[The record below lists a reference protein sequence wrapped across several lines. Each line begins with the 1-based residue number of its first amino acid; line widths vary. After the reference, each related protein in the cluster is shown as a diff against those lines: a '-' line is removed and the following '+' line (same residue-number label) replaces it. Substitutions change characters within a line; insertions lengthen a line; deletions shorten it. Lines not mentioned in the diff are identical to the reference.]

1 MPANPSVVFTAP
13 RQVEVQDLPV
23 PEPGPGQLLIR
34 TRCTLIST
42 GTELSC
48 LDGTQPRGH
57 VWSEYGSFPN
67 RPGYSNVG
75 IVTETGEGIDSAWVG
90 RRVASWGGHGAY
102 VIAGLGQ
109 CKALGDDVPD
119 EDATF
124 ATLGIVALNG
134 VRRGRPLFGESAV
147 VYGLGIVGNLAA
159 QICAFA
165 GAFPVI
171 GVDLSE
177 RRLSLLPDLPGVVG
191 VDASAGDVPAAVEE
205 ATDSRKADIV
215 YECTGSGN
223 LIPKEMEVLR
233 RQGRI
238 VIVSSPLTP
247 THEFDF
253 HDLCN
258 SPSLTI
264 IGAHNFSHPPQAT
277 PDNPWTMQ
285 RDTDLFFDLL
295 AAGRLKVSHLI
306 SHREPVEN
314 APALYQMLLE
324 DRGSAMGVILTW
336 R

>member
-1 MPANPSVVFTAP
+1 MPANPTVVFTAP
-13 RQVEVQDLPV
+13 RQVEVQDVPV
-23 PEPGPGQLLIR
+23 PEPGPGTLLIR

-48 LDGTQPRGH
+48 LDGTQPRGR
-57 VWSEYGSFPN
+57 VWSEYGSFPS

-75 IVTETGEGIDSAWVG
+75 TVVEAGEGVDGGWVG
-90 RRVASWGGHGAY
+90 KRVASWGGHGAY
-102 VIAGLGQ
+102 VTAGLGQ
-109 CKALGDDVPD
+109 CKALDEAVPD
-119 EDATF
+119 EDAAF

-134 VRRGRPLFGESAV
+134 VRRGQPLFGESAV

-165 GAFPVI
+165 GALPVI

-177 RRLSLLPDLPGVVG
+177 KRLSLLPDLPGVVA
-191 VDASAGDVPAAVEE
+191 VDASAADVPAAVEA
-205 ATDSRKADIV
+205 ATDGRKADIV
-215 YECTGSGN
+215 YECTGNGN

-264 IGAHNFSHPPQAT
+264 IGAHNFSHPPYAT
-277 PDNPWTMQ
+277 PDSPWTMQ

-295 AAGRLKVSHLI
+295 EAGRLKMSHLI
-306 SHREPVEN
+306 SHRQPVEE
-314 APALYQMLLE
+314 APALYRMLLE

-336 R
+336 Q